1 MLKLGEKIIYEL
13 TSDCFDLNGIN
24 GFSKTNKNL
33 FITNLGNIVIGEGKD
48 IDDLVGVKYIYS
60 FSENKEKLVSYLK
73 DNKIFVE
80 GIGFS
85 FYLENDGSKKS
96 ARADLKMVLGVVDYE
111 MICTNQRDFIFAIK
125 DSATILSIDGS
136 KNFMGG
142 INCDHEKFVFMGSK
156 NRFEIYFSD
165 IERDV
170 VENGYVSLKGYFHIE
185 REGIVA
191 RSITIFNDNIKN
203 IIPSNIAETVKENH
217 KIGNL
222 PPESDVVFCKVTGN
236 IQGCDYKN
244 ANTLMIRYQGQL
256 IFINKKTKKQI
267 LTVDENRCYKLS
279 LVKDLIVFDGKNVFN
294 LYINDKNRDLMKIDS
309 LNDIEDEKV
318 GYTGNH
324 TPFFIE
330 QVDDKLK
337 ISKYK
342 DLDIL
347 SIDNEKI
354 LDIVV
359 DNNKV
364 TVDKGY
370 VETKIVFQNQVV
382 SMYLKKSMTEK
393 LIKDIYR
400 FSKESLLKEMTTE
413 VVFDNWAKAM
423 NDMFLYNFF
432 SNMYYIKEELD
443 KNLASQLN
451 DEIRIDLVNRFYRDI
466 QIQKND
472 LDLISAYYPIVIEAQ
487 NNSMLGKFGV
497 DFNSDTF
504 NVLLNIKS
512 VALDLLDKFYRHL
525 NQIEDSLNKII
536 FVISEEE
543 HKKYNYRMLKETDS
557 DKLDIFLRQALKKLN
572 HLVKDMYP
580 YYIEEA
586 SISIKSVF
594 DSLKKYYVDIKSDDI
609 KDILFDKITETYV
622 FKQLPINEE
631 TNYRRKDII
640 EDMYK
645 LIGNGLNNL
654 DNKKFFIGE
663 NTSNTNSTVWNLEY
677 KLLDLSSQ
685 VRDEV
690 STYIEVD
697 LDKEIYENLVE
708 EESIDEISEDE
719 SILGEIITE
728 MDIDDESSI
737 DMAFQELDVDIDEL
751 DPDLDD
757 VDFDIDIDEDIKE
770 LLDDI

>member
-1 MLKLGEKIIYEL
+1 M
-13 TSDCFDLNGIN
+13 
-24 GFSKTNKNL
+24 
-33 FITNLGNIVIGEGKD
+33 
-48 IDDLVGVKYIYS
+48 
-60 FSENKEKLVSYLK
+60 
-73 DNKIFVE
+73 
-80 GIGFS
+80 
-85 FYLENDGSKKS
+85 
-96 ARADLKMVLGVVDYE
+96 
-111 MICTNQRDFIFAIK
+111 
-125 DSATILSIDGS
+125 
-136 KNFMGG
+136 
-142 INCDHEKFVFMGSK
+142 
-156 NRFEIYFSD
+156 
-165 IERDV
+165 
-170 VENGYVSLKGYFHIE
+170 
-185 REGIVA
+185 
-191 RSITIFNDNIKN
+191 
-203 IIPSNIAETVKENH
+203 
-217 KIGNL
+217 
-222 PPESDVVFCKVTGN
+222 
-236 IQGCDYKN
+236 
-244 ANTLMIRYQGQL
+244 
-256 IFINKKTKKQI
+256 
-267 LTVDENRCYKLS
+267 
-279 LVKDLIVFDGKNVFN
+279 
-294 LYINDKNRDLMKIDS
+294 
-309 LNDIEDEKV
+309 
-318 GYTGNH
+318 
-324 TPFFIE
+324 
-330 QVDDKLK
+330 
-337 ISKYK
+337 
-342 DLDIL
+342 
-347 SIDNEKI
+347 
-354 LDIVV
+354 
-359 DNNKV
+359 
-364 TVDKGY
+364 
-370 VETKIVFQNQVV
+370 
-382 SMYLKKSMTEK
+382 
-393 LIKDIYR
+393 
-400 FSKESLLKEMTTE
+400 
-413 VVFDNWAKAM
+413 
-423 NDMFLYNFF
+423 
-432 SNMYYIKEELD
+432 
-443 KNLASQLN
+443 
-451 DEIRIDLVNRFYRDI
+451 
-466 QIQKND
+466 
-472 LDLISAYYPIVIEAQ
+472 ISAYYPRVIEAQ

-663 NTSNTNSTVWNLEY
+663 NTSNTNSTVWNLQY

-685 VRDEV
+685 VRDET

-708 EESIDEISEDE
+708 EESIDEMSEDE